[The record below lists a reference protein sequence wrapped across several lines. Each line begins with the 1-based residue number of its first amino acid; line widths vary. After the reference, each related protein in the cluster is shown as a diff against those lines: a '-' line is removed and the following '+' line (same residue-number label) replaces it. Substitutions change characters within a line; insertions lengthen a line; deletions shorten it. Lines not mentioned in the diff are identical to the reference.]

1 MKLLSIFFNSFLKV
15 FQLYSIFDSLNI
27 KILKNIVLSSET
39 NFFHKNLIHYISYI
53 YIFHL
58 WQAILLPTVS
68 HRITRLAISQRLMIN
83 LSRMEKRG
91 WIDDTVRGCGVTIV
105 DSGITVISDDLCVDK
120 IRDGGHRC
128 RPVESSRWHWSEG
141 FNRGP
146 RLVRSPR
153 TSWLSNLGHGARYAF
168 ILDSYAFHTGRFTS
182 SVVPLFFFLFFLLL
196 LLPIKSFAPMI
207 VATRFAMN
215 LWTFDL
221 SCAKNIFF
229 KKYCKLFQISRRVR
243 SGENWSFSLWMY
255 LNIHKD
261 IENTSKD

>member
-1 MKLLSIFFNSFLKV
+1 MF
-15 FQLYSIFDSLNI
+15 SLQRQTFSI
-27 KILKNIVLSSET
+27 KISFTV
-39 NFFHKNLIHYISYI
+39 FHIYI
-53 YIFHL
+53 YIFHF

-68 HRITRLAISQRLMIN
+68 RRITRLVISQRLMIN

-196 LLPIKSFAPMI
+196 LLPRWSLPRGLPWIFELSICPARKIYFLKSI
-207 VATRFAMN
+207 VNYFKYHEEFDREKIDRF
-215 LWTFDL
+215 LYG
-221 SCAKNIFF
+221 CI
-229 KKYCKLFQISRRVR
+229 
-243 SGENWSFSLWMY
+243 
-255 LNIHKD
+255 
-261 IENTSKD
+261 